1 MLELDTRFSNY
12 VLSHCKV
19 ASRVY
24 DFILKNVPD
33 EPWILRIKAV
43 KGKGDKRYKGI
54 CNLMVRRVNDKDFF
68 HPSMKSENPEEAI
81 YLTLTMFLLGEIKEL
96 AKDKTFK

>member
-1 MLELDTRFSNY
+1 MIELDPRFSKY

-19 ASRVY
+19 ALREY

-43 KGKGDKRYKGI
+43 KGNGDKRYKGI
-54 CNLMVRRVNDKDFF
+54 CNLMVHSKRGNSRFHLNVLSLANSFISPNKNMVRVR
-68 HPSMKSENPEEAI
+68 
-81 YLTLTMFLLGEIKEL
+81 
-96 AKDKTFK
+96 

>member
-1 MLELDTRFSNY
+1 MIELDPRFSKY

-19 ASRVY
+19 ALREY

-43 KGKGDKRYKGI
+43 KANGDKRYKGI
-54 CNLMVRRVNDKDFF
+54 CNLMVRREKDKEFY
-68 HPSMKSENPEEAI
+68 HPSMKSETPDQAI

-96 AKDKTFK
+96 AKDKTFR